1 MAVYLLL
8 SSLNIFLLEGR
19 IHRLARISTAFDVTS
34 PAKKACGFYSCLLG
48 ISRVTGLRTF
58 RQRQNPRGELSGA
71 FAGYARRGWLIQRRS
86 QAALSPRE
94 QERFLCAYRTLS
106 WQGVLGRFV
115 DIHAEITHH
124 MHTMPASGDPS
135 GQARQRAL
143 SSMAPDLP
151 LSF

>member
-1 MAVYLLL
+1 MREFPELLML
-8 SSLNIFLLEGR
+8 PLPPKKLVVSFLAFEA
-19 IHRLARISTAFDVTS
+19 LARA
-34 PAKKACGFYSCLLG
+34 
-48 ISRVTGLRTF
+48 RVCAPSGRG
-58 RQRQNPRGELSGA
+58 RNPRGELSGV